1 MNYRTWKGS
10 RNARFCAC
18 VSTCTSNLAGIKCPA
33 KFEVHVDTHCAAE
46 LIGEVWKSLSI
57 CGAKGKHSVDKKADR
72 SEQREWSLVEG
83 EALRQASG
91 RKTSGA
97 KTVET
102 GKIRPLFVA
111 Y

>member
-1 MNYRTWKGS
+1 MHKAMRFKGLIEKPTGEHE
-10 RNARFCAC
+10 
-18 VSTCTSNLAGIKCPA
+18 V
-33 KFEVHVDTHCAAE
+33 VHVDTHCAAE

-91 RKTSGA
+91 RKTSGS
-97 KTVET
+97 ED
-102 GKIRPLFVA
+102 G
-111 Y
+111 